1 MAQRRVGLTSR
12 GREYFASRAAQY
24 RAYRKALASGQQLR
38 RTRTRNIG
46 LESSQVEVEDLI
58 LRMSNALSEISD
70 SEERRRIN
78 LKAGE
83 FVKYAARARAPRS
96 NKVHYHYRSASKL
109 VSSLRAKRG
118 SRTEDRVAYYPGNL
132 QLSIRVFKLKR
143 AISAIIGPRIQRN
156 ARAKSYGKNER
167 NVNAFYAQMIY
178 GSAIAFRDRVMTP
191 ALKSQEARVKAF
203 IKREI
208 DALKRKA
215 ARKNNLD

>member
-1 MAQRRVGLTSR
+1 MAQVIDMR
-12 GREYFASRAAQY
+12 
-24 RAYRKALASGQQLR
+24 
-38 RTRTRNIG
+38 
-46 LESSQVEVEDLI
+46 EVEAVAKRLTD
-58 LRMSNALSEISD
+58 ALDEISD
-70 SEERRRIN
+70 AKERQRIN
-78 LKAGE
+78 RRAGQ
-83 FVKYAARARAPRS
+83 FVQYAARAKAPRS
-96 NKVHYHYRSASKL
+96 NKVHYHYSSGSKI
-109 VSSLRAKRG
+109 VKSLRAKRG
-118 SRTEDRVAYYPGNL
+118 SRSEDRVAYYPGNL